1 MNVRAPFL
9 AIASP
14 LVNYSDIY
22 RTVDRHDPQVRQ
34 RDDSSFIYE
43 VISWG
48 SVEALRASAV
58 PLPGKKILQPKV
70 RSVNP
75 YRHKGMTERT
85 VGCSKSVAG
94 KLR

>member
-1 MNVRAPFL
+1 
-9 AIASP
+9 
-14 LVNYSDIY
+14 
-22 RTVDRHDPQVRQ
+22 
-34 RDDSSFIYE
+34 

-48 SVEALRASAV
+48 FAEALRASAV

-70 RSVNP
+70 GSVNP
-75 YRHKGMTERT
+75 YRHKGMTEPT